1 MINKKSI
8 VKKIFPEIDIYDSKV
23 FKKSNLFR
31 LYYKNKLNKQDKSML
46 KEVDDFYKFK
56 KRGKSK

>member
-1 MINKKSI
+1 MLSRKQI

-46 KEVDDFYKFK
+46 KEVYDFYNL
-56 KRGKSK
+56 RGRNK